1 MALTHDFDHAL
12 RKELT
17 GLQTISNFST
27 MLLHCLPAAPANPQ
41 TIKWIVSIEIN
52 PQTYHT
58 SMKLVSKLFSYC
70 W

>member
-12 RKELT
+12 KKELT

-41 TIKWIVSIEIN
+41 TIKWIVSSADFLSFHLEFFI
-52 PQTYHT
+52 Q
-58 SMKLVSKLFSYC
+58 F
-70 W
+70 